1 MTRIRAVKPEFFRHE
16 GLQTL
21 EIEYPTLYPML
32 VFEGI
37 WLQCDKLGHFQWK
50 PSQLHLDILP
60 FIKFNIEHTLYILEA
75 HGFLK
80 RYMVDDKLYGE
91 VSTFTEHQRITG
103 SEKQNDAR
111 FPTPKDYLN
120 GITKETLRQQQG
132 NNPHEWESIRNQ
144 QGNTEDYGK
153 GEGGG
158 EGNGYIRKG
167 VVDKLPA
174 TAEIFILFED
184 NYQKLNQGLRDTLCD
199 FIDTYSEEK
208 VLHAINEGIKYNKRN
223 LAYIEAILKEKGNG
237 FKPKTQSHR
246 GTPYEDINK
255 ALDEKGW

>member
-1 MTRIRAVKPEFFRHE
+1 MARIRAVKPEFFRHE

-21 EIEYPTLYPML
+21 EIKYPTLYPML

-60 FIKFNIEHTLYILEA
+60 FINFNIEHTLYILEA
-75 HGFLK
+75 NGFLR
-80 RYMVDDKLYGE
+80 RYMVDGKLYGE

-111 FPTPKDYLN
+111 FPLPKDYLN
-120 GITKETLRQQQG
+120 GITKESLGNQQG
-132 NNPHEWESIRNQ
+132 ITTYEGETTRNQ
-144 QGNTEDYGK
+144 QGNTKDYGK

-167 VVDKLPA
+167 VVDKLPT
-174 TAEIFILFED
+174 TAKIFILFEN
-184 NYQKLNQGLRDTLCD
+184 NYQKLNQGIRDTLDD
-199 FIDTYSEEK
+199 FINTYSEEK

-223 LAYIEAILKEKGNG
+223 LAYIEAILKDKNNG
-237 FKPKTQSHR
+237 SKPPKDKKLMDGDEYLRSR
-246 GTPYEDINK
+246 GMDV
-255 ALDEKGW
+255 

>member
-1 MTRIRAVKPEFFRHE
+1 MTRIRTVKPEFFRHE

-80 RYMVDDKLYGE
+80 RYIVDDKLYGE
-91 VSTFTEHQRITG
+91 VATFTEHQRITG

-111 FPTPKDYLN
+111 FPLPKDYLN
-120 GITKETLRQQQG
+120 GITKETLKKQQG
-132 NNPHEWESIRNQ
+132 NNPHEWESTRNQ
-144 QGNTEDYGK
+144 QGNTADYGK

-158 EGNGYIRKG
+158 EGKGYIRKG

-174 TAEIFILFED
+174 TAEIFTIFE
-184 NYQKLNQGLRDTLCD
+184 NSYQKITQVERDILVD
-199 FIDTYSEEK
+199 FIETYSEEK
-208 VLHAINEGIKYNKRN
+208 VLYAVNEGIKYNHRN
-223 LAYIEAILKEKGNG
+223 LAYIEQILKGKRNG
-237 FKPKTQSHR
+237 SKPEGKKIS
-246 GTPYEDINK
+246 G
-255 ALDEKGW
+255 DEWLKQHGMEP